1 MIDMTSNTSNIRHA
15 TGRKIETP
23 DEDDTIKLPV
33 TLPKNSNTVISPH
46 LKSMISEERK
56 EKEFLVI
63 SPRPST
69 TAQKT
74 RTTTKAKTVKIR
86 IPWWNELISKEES
99 ELNAEDKDARE
110 DLSRECA
117 SKISKQ
123 GREAQGCNMIHRQE
137 ISDKATPTM
146 GGNDNKDG
154 ESEDE
159 YHDPISDR

>member
-1 MIDMTSNTSNIRHA
+1 MI
-15 TGRKIETP
+15 P
-23 DEDDTIKLPV
+23 
-33 TLPKNSNTVISPH
+33 
-46 LKSMISEERK
+46 EEKK

-110 DLSRECA
+110 DLIRECA